1 MLTVQDLEKIQALLP
16 DHQAE
21 LVNGKVVIMSPS
33 GFESDEVAFRFGGK
47 LFNYVDERK
56 LGRMSGSSGGFT
68 LPNSNTR
75 APDFSFT
82 KAERLRRSPRGFAQ
96 LAPDLAVEVKSPSDS
111 LEDLR
116 AKLTDFL
123 NQGTQV
129 GILINPEQRWVEIR
143 RTNQQPVRLNEDD
156 TLTIPELFPDWQLR
170 LSEIWPP
177 EF

>member
-1 MLTVQDLEKIQALLP
+1 MLTVKDLEKIQALLP

-47 LFNYVDERK
+47 LFSYVDERK
-56 LGRMSGSSGGFT
+56 LGRIAGSSGGFT

-75 APDFSFT
+75 APDVSFV

-111 LEDLR
+111 LDDLR

-123 NQGTQV
+123 TQGTQV
-129 GILINPEQRWVEIR
+129 GILINPEQRWLEIHR
-143 RTNQQPVRLNEDD
+143 PNQPPVCLNSDD
-156 TLTIPELFPDWQLR
+156 ILTIPELFPGWSLP